1 MSLPTPQ
8 QATGADDDSFDIST
22 LDATFVPAT
31 RKKRTTVTKAMVA
44 SVIAQLTRH
53 HPPTLKQIA
62 ESVGLSV
69 STVKKLV
76 ASIRRGVFDHNGV
89 VDWFPR
95 KKGRRPKVNAQTA
108 TRVQNLLTGDP
119 TMTLRKASGVLA
131 RDNVALGKSSV
142 WRIARAEG
150 LSVQM
155 ITLKASVVNL
165 PEMFDERFAY
175 AAIVNT
181 MPDAELW
188 FMDESGFNL
197 HVSPLRCWSRVGR
210 TPVQTVPRNREGTCR
225 F

>member
-1 MSLPTPQ
+1 
-8 QATGADDDSFDIST
+8 
-22 LDATFVPAT
+22 
-31 RKKRTTVTKAMVA
+31 
-44 SVIAQLTRH
+44 
-53 HPPTLKQIA
+53 
-62 ESVGLSV
+62 
-69 STVKKLV
+69 
-76 ASIRRGVFDHNGV
+76 
-89 VDWFPR
+89 
-95 KKGRRPKVNAQTA
+95 
-108 TRVQNLLTGDP
+108 
-119 TMTLRKASGVLA
+119 
-131 RDNVALGKSSV
+131 
-142 WRIARAEG
+142 
-150 LSVQM
+150 M